1 MTKTGDYRPMK
12 RTEANLDLVTFRAS
26 NLIILNDIQ
35 LRNDE
40 CRDIFSCRQILE
52 DKTSNW
58 TAPEHGSDQL
68 CL

>member
-1 MTKTGDYRPMK
+1 MK
-12 RTEANLDLVTFRAS
+12 RTEANLDSVTFRAS

-68 CL
+68 CLCE